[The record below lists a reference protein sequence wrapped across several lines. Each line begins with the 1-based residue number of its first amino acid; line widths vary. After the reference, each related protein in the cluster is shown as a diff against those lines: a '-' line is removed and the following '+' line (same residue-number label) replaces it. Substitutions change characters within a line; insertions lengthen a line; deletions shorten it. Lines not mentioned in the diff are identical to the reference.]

1 MAFNIDKIFESYEPF
16 SRITTKKEYE
26 NRMSTFQAE
35 RYAYLR
41 ELTEATDIA
50 VASKTFCDGVH
61 EKFKKFGKVRTG
73 ELMDLNCF
81 LIYYIFPSILKNE
94 GERAAAICNTLK
106 DTWNSRFKCDIN
118 YTDYDSLMGGFKKKI
133 LGIAVEEEDRE

>member
-41 ELTEATDIA
+41 ELTEATDMA
-50 VASKTFCDGVH
+50 VASNAFCDGVH

-94 GERAAAICNTLK
+94 GERAASICNTLK

-118 YTDYDSLMGGFKKKI
+118 YTDYDSLMGGFKKRI
-133 LGIAVEEEDRE
+133 LGIAVEEEDK

>member
-41 ELTEATDIA
+41 ELTEATDMA
-50 VASKTFCDGVH
+50 VASNAFCDRVH

-94 GERAAAICNTLK
+94 GERATEICDTLK
-106 DTWNSRFKCDIN
+106 DTWNKRFKCTIN
-118 YTDYDSLMGGFKKKI
+118 YTD
-133 LGIAVEEEDRE
+133 

>member
-26 NRMSTFQAE
+26 NRMSIFQAE

-41 ELTEATDIA
+41 ELTEATDMA
-50 VASKTFCDGVH
+50 VASNTFCDVVH

-94 GERAAAICNTLK
+94 GERALTICDTLR
-106 DTWNSRFKCDIN
+106 DTWNSRFKCNIN
-118 YTDYDSLMGGFKKKI
+118 YTDYDSLMSGFKKKL
-133 LGIAVEEEDRE
+133 LGIAVEEEDK